1 MFIGTLVNQ
10 EATGGFDILWIILPI
25 LLCVMLMGQGRG
37 GGGGGGR
44 GTAQETVSESWYTGQ
59 DIGTTYKT
67 IETAVTEWRKEAE
80 EKREAS
86 KGVLSSL
93 KGALGGGGPKERFV
107 VEETIPP
114 RLYKMS
120 DPTGPIYFELT
131 EVEGGGAVV
140 KATFSSELRSKMAK
154 FKAGLPLKI
163 PANPVGNR
171 CPTCGKAVLPEFN
184 LCPYCGEKIIKG

>member
-1 MFIGTLVNQ
+1 MFIETLVNQ
-10 EATGGFDILWIILPI
+10 DATGGFDILWIILPI
-25 LLCVMLMGQGRG
+25 LLCLMLMGQGRG
-37 GGGGGGR
+37 GGG

-59 DIGTTYKT
+59 DIETTFKT

-93 KGALGGGGPKERFV
+93 KGALGGGGPKERFM
-107 VEETIPP
+107 VEETISP

-120 DPTGPIYFELT
+120 DSTGPIYFELT

-140 KATFSSELRSKMAK
+140 KTTFGSELKSKMAK
-154 FKAGLPLKI
+154 FKAGLPLKS
-163 PANPVGNR
+163 R
-171 CPTCGKAVLPEFN
+171 RTL
-184 LCPYCGEKIIKG
+184 